1 MKNETAEKLRRI
13 RDDQNKTL
21 KRIARIKTELKT
33 AEEGYNHTIGSVMM
47 VNEIEESVR
56 RTISMIEGCLITN
69 KKKIGE

>member
-1 MKNETAEKLRRI
+1 
-13 RDDQNKTL
+13 
-21 KRIARIKTELKT
+21 
-33 AEEGYNHTIGSVMM
+33 MM